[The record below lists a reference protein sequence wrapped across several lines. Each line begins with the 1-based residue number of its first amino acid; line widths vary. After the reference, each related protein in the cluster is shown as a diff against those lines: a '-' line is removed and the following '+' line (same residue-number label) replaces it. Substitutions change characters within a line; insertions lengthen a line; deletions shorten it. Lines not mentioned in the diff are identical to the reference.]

1 MATYSGIVGQIYKQ
15 DYDNTL
21 TFTDE
26 ASTLQADN
34 RTVIID
40 NALYKSFRN
49 DKSLF
54 TIKKD
59 AGVITDDFDL
69 YIDRVIFKTPQTAGV
84 WTISGTYAELEAIG
98 GCYEWSVDTK
108 HNINDKTVF
117 GENWKTNKEG
127 LREWTAGAKRY
138 FIDDD
143 TYISTDNFIIRLFY
157 DIDNTKSLYGL
168 AKVSDLKK
176 GNKVDGITEE
186 EIEFSGQGLLIMA
199 DWALPA
205 IA

>member
-40 NALYKSFRN
+40 SALYKSFKN

-59 AGVITDDFDL
+59 AIEVTDSYDL
-69 YIDRVIFKTPQTAGV
+69 YLDRVIFNKPQTAGV
-84 WTISGTYAELEAIG
+84 WTISGTYAELETIG
-98 GCYEWSVDTK
+98 GCYEWSVNVK
-108 HNINDKTVF
+108 NNVNDKTVF
-117 GENWKTNKEG
+117 GNTWRQSIKSLKEWSG
-127 LREWTAGAKRY
+127 TAKRY
-138 FIDDD
+138 FIDED
-143 TYISTDNFIIRLFY
+143 TFISTDNFIVRFFW
-157 DIDNTKSLYGL
+157 DIDNLKSFYGL
-168 AKVSDLKK
+168 AKIADLKK
-176 GNKVDGITEE
+176 SDKVDGITEE
-186 EIEFSGQGLLIMA
+186 DIDFQGIGLLVSA

-205 IA
+205 IL